1 MNTAPDQPVSPADVL
16 LHLSRRARHA
26 ESVAELRFI
35 AVNETRALVHYRQAA
50 LWLSRADELVL
61 SGVVSAEA
69 NAPYA
74 QWLQRVCRSLAAR
87 PAEGPLTVTTT
98 LLESQDASEWEE
110 WLPANAVWLPLRCAD
125 TVVGGLLLARE
136 ESWEPL
142 DLQALGEW
150 SEIWWHAFNA
160 KTQLASRARWLGRLA
175 RVQPENPKP
184 ASPHSAGGRF
194 AASLTAFARSL
205 WQSPWRR
212 FGVLALLA
220 ALIPVRLTVLAP
232 GELVPKDPSAIRAPL
247 EGTVDR
253 FFVVPNQRVKKD
265 QPLLQL
271 DLTALNSKLSVAQQ
285 ELATAEAEYRQS
297 AQQAVFEARSKSQL
311 AMLQGRIAERKTEVS
326 FLASQLQRAQVVAPR
341 DGVALLDD
349 PSEWIGKPVATGE
362 KIMTIADE
370 YDVEVEAWL
379 APGDLID
386 MPSNTEVKLY
396 LNAAPL
402 EPVAATLLYVAHEA
416 IARPDGSFAY
426 RLRARLQP
434 GQPRQ
439 RVGLKGT
446 TRVSGGRVPLIY
458 WVLRRPLAIVRP
470 YIGL

>member
-1 MNTAPDQPVSPADVL
+1 MNTGPDQSVSPADLL

-35 AVNETRALVHYRQAA
+35 AVNETHALVPYRQAA
-50 LWLSRADELVL
+50 LWLSHGDELVL

-74 QWLQRVCRSLAAR
+74 QWLQRVFRSLALR
-87 PAEGPLTVTTT
+87 PAQGPFTVTAA
-98 LLESQDASEWEE
+98 LLASQDANEWEE
-110 WLPANAVWLPLRCAD
+110 WLPAQAVWLPL
-125 TVVGGLLLARE
+125 TSNGVVIGGLLFARDE
-136 ESWEPL
+136 PWEPL
-142 DLQALGEW
+142 DLQLLGEW
-150 SEIWWHAFNA
+150 SEIWWHAFHA
-160 KTQLASRARWLGRLA
+160 RTQLAARGHWWRRPTGDQVAISTAPVLG
-175 RVQPENPKP
+175 
-184 ASPHSAGGRF
+184 
-194 AASLTAFARSL
+194 ARSSSGTTTKTFAL
-205 WQSPWRR
+205 NFWRSRWKR
-212 FGVLALLA
+212 FGVLALLLA
-220 ALIPVRLTVLAP
+220 SIPVRLTVLAP
-232 GELVPKDPSAIRAPL
+232 GELVPKNPSAIRAPL

-265 QPLLQL
+265 EPLLQL
-271 DLTALNSKLSVAQQ
+271 DLTALNSKLAVAQQ

-311 AMLQGRIAERKTEVS
+311 AALQGRISERRTEVS
-326 FLASQLQRAQVVAPR
+326 YLESQLQRAQIVAPR
-341 DGVALLDD
+341 DGVVLVDD

-362 KIMTIADE
+362 KVMTVADE

-379 APGDLID
+379 SPGDLID
-386 MPSNTEVKLY
+386 MPSNTVVTLY

-402 EPVAATLLYVAHEA
+402 DPVAATLLYAAHEA

-434 GQPRQ
+434 DQPRH

-446 TRVSGGRVPLIY
+446 TRISGGRVPLIY
-458 WVLRRPLAIVRP
+458 WVLRRPLATVRP
-470 YIGL
+470 YIGW